1 MGNIALWKYSPPTT
15 GRKVD
20 GENKWKLQ
28 TPATVE
34 GPVQQ
39 VHVSFMYEM
48 FTCQCNKNRSIY
60 SHQQVSHVH
69 DGDFLLKP

>member
-48 FTCQCNKNRSIY
+48 FTCQCNKKIKSTHNNKYHMFMTETS
-60 SHQQVSHVH
+60 S
-69 DGDFLLKP
+69 